1 VFGTRLKL
9 TSKPPSNRIL
19 ERISTLFQELSLK
32 RTPAAHS
39 NGNFTQTD
47 AHNDKTYQDL
57 LTIDRALDTYMNHL
71 PAHFSLDPT
80 RTNDALERKY
90 PRLKVYRQNI
100 IAQVSFVRITMH
112 RPFMLKA
119 LRRRKHPYRYSWQ
132 RCVDTAVQDLRA
144 RKMWT
149 RTFNPS
155 EQRQMFIGAWALF
168 NSAVVL
174 GLSILISVDM
184 AEVPDPDTYQEYIG
198 HLQECVETLQLD
210 LDQGRDDAVSRRERR
225 IMDSLLAR
233 LETCTSAA
241 LARPKVSPRLV
252 ETPQCKP
259 RLALLLFEHHDL
271 SLPRSQPA
279 VSLPLRDLRFL
290 HLESLPSPWSTSI
303 RMAQLLPSSSTH
315 SCFSLSLLNQ
325 VCLWTEL
332 TLTMSRFSTG
342 RGC

>member
-1 VFGTRLKL
+1 
-9 TSKPPSNRIL
+9 
-19 ERISTLFQELSLK
+19 LK
-32 RTPAAHS
+32 RTPEAHS

-47 AHNDKTYQDL
+47 AYNDKTYQDL
-57 LTIDRALDTYMNHL
+57 LTIDRTLDAYMASL

-80 RTNDALERKY
+80 KTNDALERRY
-90 PRLKVYRQNI
+90 PRLKVYRQI
-100 IAQVSFVRITMH
+100 VIAQVSFVRITMH

-119 LRRRKHPYRYSWQ
+119 LRKKKHPYRYSWQ

-198 HLQECVETLQLD
+198 HLQECVETLQSD

-233 LETCTSAA
+233 LDACTSSA
-241 LARPKVSPRLV
+241 ARPKISPRVV
-252 ETPQCKP
+252 ETPQC
-259 RLALLLFEHHDL
+259 E
-271 SLPRSQPA
+271 
-279 VSLPLRDLRFL
+279 
-290 HLESLPSPWSTSI
+290 
-303 RMAQLLPSSSTH
+303 
-315 SCFSLSLLNQ
+315 
-325 VCLWTEL
+325 
-332 TLTMSRFSTG
+332 STG
-342 RGC
+342 RAEASLVTTSDSDRSVIVSYHPLTLPDAAAGSITPIAVQPPRIPTESLVNVNPNGITPAIQFDPFLLQPFAQESGMTVDGALLNDNTAFFNWEGFLSEMYCNDPIFP